1 MVTSDAL
8 LGLALILVAAKL
20 GGIASARFGLPTV
33 FGQLCAG
40 VLLGPAAFHLLHSSN
55 PLDIASELGAVILM
69 FVAGLETDVAQMR
82 RVGIA
87 AFLSAS
93 GGVILPFAAGTA
105 LARVFGFALLP
116 SLFVGTL
123 LTATSVSI
131 SAQTLQEL
139 GRLRSREGT
148 TILGAAV
155 IDDVLGLIVL
165 SLVITV
171 GAGSGSL
178 LPLVRTAAF
187 FPIAIFVGL
196 KIVPILGSWAA
207 RLSIEGAGL
216 LMAVIIALVYAWSAE
231 SLGNVAAITGA
242 YLAGL
247 VVARTEVA
255 SHALDGTK
263 AIGYG
268 LLIPVFFVDVGIQ
281 SNFSGL
287 ASAPAFISLLIVI
300 AVLTK
305 VVGCA
310 FGAAVGGF
318 NAGAAARVG
327 VGMISRGEVAL
338 VVATIGHQAGTIDDG
353 IYAAAVAMTLIT
365 TLLTP
370 VLLRLVYA
378 NHVEERNQEVVVA
391 PSLFSTVLA
400 EGSE

>member
-1 MVTSDAL
+1 MATSDAL
-8 LGLALILVAAKL
+8 LGLALILLAAKL

-40 VLLGPAAFHLLHSSN
+40 VLLGPAVFHLLQSSS
-55 PLDIASELGAVILM
+55 PLDIASQLGAVILM

-82 RVGIA
+82 RVGLA

-93 GGVILPFAAGTA
+93 GGVILPFVAGTA
-105 LARVFGFALLP
+105 LARFFGFGLVP

-165 SLVITV
+165 SLVITL
-171 GAGSGSL
+171 GSGSGSL
-178 LPLVRTAAF
+178 LPLVRTAVF
-187 FPIAIFVGL
+187 FPVAIVVGL
-196 KIVPILGSWAA
+196 TIVPILGSWAA

-242 YLAGL
+242 YVAGL
-247 VVARTEVA
+247 VVARTDVA
-255 SHALDGTK
+255 THALDGAK

-281 SNFSGL
+281 SSFSGL
-287 ASAPAFISLLIVI
+287 TSAPVFIALLIVV

-305 VVGCA
+305 VAGCA
-310 FGAAVGGF
+310 FGAAAGGF
-318 NAGAAARVG
+318 DVGAAGRVG

-353 IYAAAVAMTLIT
+353 IYAAAVAMTLFT

-370 VLLRLVYA
+370 LLLRLVYA
-378 NHVEERNQEVVVA
+378 NHREEQTPELVA
-391 PSLFSTVLA
+391 PPMFAAAFADSSD
-400 EGSE
+400 